1 MSKEEI
7 RLAKRKLRKQLRR
20 ESKLYK
26 KNQSSLSQSA
36 TSTPSKS
43 ATSTL
48 SQSVTP
54 TLSHSAISTTSQSS
68 TSTPSQ
74 SSTPTLSQSVI
85 ECVQEKT
92 PPSIGPATNGYESDT
107 ESDCEIIEVD
117 NPIIVLDDD
126 CVNEPDQENESA
138 NENFEQITV
147 NESSAPANAPE
158 DTVATISDSTVQNS
172 VIEEETPPEPV
183 PLFFIDKDPN
193 TNCTAPIYEI
203 APVKEVTNNNN
214 MAFKNFRITFA
225 NNGANNAANLPFT
238 PNPLLSSTRLNESM
252 DDSGASGISN
262 NDSFSASG
270 SGSGSASSSTP
281 IKNFHISI
289 NSTIENTP
297 KRTVI
302 TATKAAQ
309 KQQSD
314 NADAGIV
321 TKSRKRKLQ
330 KENREEPPSKKSST
344 DVIVLNDTISDEDSV
359 IFVSET
365 ANAQKRNRISGNGQ
379 GYSGKAADFI
389 SLRNDT
395 ASQRKKAVS
404 FFYKKVFSLS

>member
-7 RLAKRKLRKQLRR
+7 RLAKRQLRKRLRR

-26 KNQSSLSQSA
+26 KNQSSLSQSI

-48 SQSVTP
+48 SQS
-54 TLSHSAISTTSQSS
+54 AISTPSQSL

-74 SSTPTLSQSVI
+74 SATPTLSQSVI

-117 NPIIVLDDD
+117 NPVIVLDDD

-138 NENFEQITV
+138 NENIEQVTV
-147 NESSAPANAPE
+147 NELSTPANAPE

-172 VIEEETPPEPV
+172 VIEEETLPEPV

-302 TATKAAQ
+302 TAKKAAQ

-365 ANAQKRNRISGNGQ
+365 ANVQKRNRISGNGH